1 MGSKTLYNN
10 AGSARTAYKKMIF
23 VLGTG
28 VMSVGGDVQAP
39 IFYDL
44 DSTTYYANPASRSN
58 FGSLDLNS
66 GAVWD
71 ATTQGTSKGALHL
84 DPGSTT
90 DHAGGAITFGAS
102 DTSNG
107 TTAHAGIYVRSD
119 GSYGTRMYL
128 STTDSYAT
136 GSKTTIRLEAA
147 GGLYVDRGNMYA
159 PIYYDK
165 NDTNYYLDP
174 ASDSVLAR
182 ADINGGA
189 NYPLQTSSSQRYMI
203 QARNT
208 GNSTNANY
216 GWWWYMDTDFDMGF
230 HADGAGDR
238 LNLTRGGSLS
248 STLDMRSPIFYD
260 SNNTGYYV
268 DPNAGSKLVYLGLA
282 ADPNSSGSYRLNMG
296 GSIDMN
302 NNSIDYVNQLH
313 FNDNV
318 RFYDDGNDSYLNY
331 VSGDSNTTGIKFYSN
346 AGNSF
351 RGYVYGETNGF
362 GLLDSDGNWSVR
374 IPLGGSGL
382 ELRSNNNVEF
392 TVNDDHTISHGS
404 MRAPIFYDSNDT
416 NYYVNPAGTSILN
429 DVEITQIAINE
440 YLYHRDDTDTYL
452 RFRGNRQTYVAG
464 GVEFIDFK
472 IQHKIL

>member
-1 MGSKTLYNN
+1 
-10 AGSARTAYKKMIF
+10 
-23 VLGTG
+23 
-28 VMSVGGDVQAP
+28 
-39 IFYDL
+39 
-44 DSTTYYANPASRSN
+44 
-58 FGSLDLNS
+58 
-66 GAVWD
+66 
-71 ATTQGTSKGALHL
+71 
-84 DPGSTT
+84 
-90 DHAGGAITFGAS
+90 
-102 DTSNG
+102 
-107 TTAHAGIYVRSD
+107 
-119 GSYGTRMYL
+119 
-128 STTDSYAT
+128 
-136 GSKTTIRLEAA
+136 
-147 GGLYVDRGNMYA
+147 
-159 PIYYDK
+159 
-165 NDTNYYLDP
+165 
-174 ASDSVLAR
+174 
-182 ADINGGA
+182 
-189 NYPLQTSSSQRYMI
+189 
-203 QARNT
+203 
-208 GNSTNANY
+208 
-216 GWWWYMDTDFDMGF
+216 
-230 HADGAGDR
+230 
-238 LNLTRGGSLS
+238 
-248 STLDMRSPIFYD
+248 MRSPIFYD